1 MKTNPF
7 HTGDFNS
14 QAEFCPRDEE
24 FKQLLHNTELGLNTI
39 LLGTRQIG
47 KTTLLKQFIRH
58 IENENNR
65 RCIYVNVNPTS
76 TFEEFIRTLITEI
89 IKEFREIKAN
99 NIDLLSNRYS
109 AQLLNTILDTLDKQN
124 KKTLIVI
131 DDFQQIVN
139 YPDKSDLNQFQS
151 GITKLKHTHFIFSCN
166 NEFALNELAGNE
178 TQSFFANSDLLQL
191 SFIKPANYNM
201 FISWHFN
208 NNGQAISE
216 DAIDFILDWTRCH
229 TFYTQTLCK
238 RIFSN
243 AHTEVELED
252 VHDECGQ
259 ILSEQESTFYI
270 YRNLLSP
277 VQWILLKAIAK
288 EEKVYRPTAKQFLQE
303 HKIGTPANVQRA
315 LDALL
320 QKEMVFASRD
330 ENGRYYQVYDCFL
343 SRWLENL
350 D

>member
-1 MKTNPF
+1 MKINPF
-7 HTGDFNS
+7 HTGEFNS

-65 RCIYVNVNPTS
+65 RCIYVNINPTS

-109 AQLLNTILDTLDKQN
+109 TQLLNTILDTLDKQN

-139 YPDKSDLNQFQS
+139 YPDKSDLNLFQTI
-151 GITKLKHTHFIFSCN
+151 ITKLKHTHFIFSCN

-178 TQSFFANSDLLQL
+178 NQSFFANSDLLRL
-191 SFIKPANYNM
+191 AFIKPANYNM

-208 NNGQAISE
+208 NNGQTISE

-243 AHTEVELED
+243 AHAEVELED

-315 LDALL
+315 LDALI

-330 ENGRYYQVYDCFL
+330 ENGRFYQVHDCFL

>member
-24 FKQLLHNTELGLNTI
+24 FKQLLYNAQMDINTI
-39 LLGTRQIG
+39 LLGMRQIG
-47 KTTLLKQFIRH
+47 KTTLVKQLIRH
-58 IENENNR
+58 VENENNR
-65 RCIYVNVNPTS
+65 HCIYININPSS
-76 TFEEFIRTLITEI
+76 TIDQFSELILNEI
-89 IKEFREIKAN
+89 IKEFREIKSN
-99 NIDLLSNRYS
+99 NIDLLTNRS
-109 AQLLNTILDTLDKQN
+109 SPPLLLHVLESLDKLN
-124 KKTLIVI
+124 KKILIVI
-131 DDFQQIVN
+131 DDFQQIIN
-139 YPDKSDLNQFQS
+139 YPDKNFLQQFQHS
-151 GITKLKHTHFIFSCN
+151 IQKLKRVNFIFCCS

-178 TQSFFANSDLLQL
+178 TQTFFANSDLIQL
-191 SFIKPANYNM
+191 NPIKPSNYNM
-201 FISWHFN
+201 FVSWHFS
-208 NNGQAISE
+208 NNGKNMSE
-216 DAIDFILDWTRCH
+216 DALDFILDWTRCH

-238 RIFSN
+238 RVFANTSEEI
-243 AHTEVELED
+243 ELED

-259 ILSEQESTFYI
+259 ILSENESTFYV

-288 EEKVYRPTAKQFLQE
+288 EEKVYHPTAKQFLSE

-315 LDALL
+315 LDALI